1 LGAETIINAL
11 QKIPELEVA
20 DLDSREQFFLQ
31 SKRSSKARKLIL
43 DYYLRK
49 YPGCLELHREMSLWR
64 KHNKKSFLCRVSAD
78 VLTLFCFSRMQ
89 QIWAKKKPLR
99 FLETALWCID
109 YGRFPVLWAQVL
121 LTTLSDL
128 GLSRMQHHF
137 LLFYGNKSMNSAR
150 FKIQLAQ
157 FYLQQGA
164 YEKAQCAVD
173 CVGRDDPLFFEVRN
187 ISRQASIGLSLRDSE
202 LKD

>member
-1 LGAETIINAL
+1 MGTKTIINAI
-11 QKIPELEVA
+11 QQIPELEIA

-31 SKRSSKARKLIL
+31 SKRSTKARKIIL

-49 YPGCLELHREMSLWR
+49 YPGCLELHREVSVWR
-64 KHNKKSFLCRVSAD
+64 EGNPKRSLCRIGAD
-78 VLTLFCFSRMQ
+78 VLSLLCFSRIQ
-89 QIWAKKKPLR
+89 QVWAKRMPLR
-99 FLETALWCID
+99 FLTTALWCID

-121 LTTLSDL
+121 LATLSDL

-137 LLFYGNKSMNSAR
+137 LLFYGNASTDSAR

-173 CVGRDDPLFFEVRN
+173 GVRRDDPLFFDVRN
-187 ISRQASIGLSLRDSE
+187 ISRQASIGISLRDSE